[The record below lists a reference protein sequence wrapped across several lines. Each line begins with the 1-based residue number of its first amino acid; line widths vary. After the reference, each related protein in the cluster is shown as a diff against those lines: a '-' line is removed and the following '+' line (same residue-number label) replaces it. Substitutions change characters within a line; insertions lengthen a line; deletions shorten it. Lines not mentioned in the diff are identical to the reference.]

1 MRQIFLGVIALL
13 SSTSL
18 AMAQAEG
25 PGAMAD
31 VHVRRAL
38 MLVLKQIHLTQ
49 CGENKRCEPATS
61 EEYDTPPI
69 PLAVARRIISTG
81 VSSGAAQWCGLDW
94 QQTIFMPMM
103 RALRE
108 GEKWSDRQLAIA
120 ALMHGVY
127 QGQTAGPL
135 LARGQCDDETRAGVA
150 KAAPDWRKPMG

>member
-1 MRQIFLGVIALL
+1 MKRLIAGLLALAATSTGVA
-13 SSTSL
+13 
-18 AMAQAEG
+18 AQAEG

-69 PLAVARRIISTG
+69 PLAVARRIIQSG

-94 QQTIFMPMM
+94 QQTIFVPMM
-103 RALRE
+103 RSLRE

-135 LARGQCDDETRAGVA
+135 MARGQCDEETRAGVT
-150 KAAPDWRKPMG
+150 KAAPDWSKPVG

>member
-1 MRQIFLGVIALL
+1 MRAFIAGLL
-13 SSTSL
+13 TLVMAST
-18 AMAQAEG
+18 AANAQAERA
-25 PGAMAD
+25 GALAD

-69 PLAVARRIISTG
+69 PLGLARRIIQSG

-94 QQTIFMPMM
+94 RQTIFVPMM
-103 RALRE
+103 HRLRE
-108 GEKWSDRQLAIA
+108 GEKWSGRQLAIA

-135 LARGQCDDETRAGVA
+135 MARGECDAETRDGIART
-150 KAAPDWRKPMG
+150 APDWSKPVG